1 MDRGVKRQELGERA
15 ETNRR
20 HGMSHEMRMTVGSA
34 GHMGQAMLP
43 MAVGMH

>member
-20 HGMSHEMRMTVGSA
+20 HGRHEMRMTVGSA